1 MTKAFPKDFL
11 WGGATAANQ
20 FEGGW
25 NLDGRGPAT
34 SDTARA
40 VASEERKT
48 MGGEFTTPM
57 NQERLDFALNDK
69 EGLYPKRWGSDFYH
83 RYKED
88 IALYA
93 EMGFKTFRLSIAW
106 SRIFP
111 NGDEEQPNEAGL
123 AFYDKVFDELK
134 KYGIEPLVTL
144 SHYEFPIGLVKKYGG
159 WKNRQVIDC
168 FVHYAET
175 VFKRYQNKVKYWL
188 TFNEINIIGMTG
200 YLSGG
205 LLFEDG
211 KLHLQDMYQAAH
223 HQFLASTLATKLA
236 HEINP
241 DFKVGCMLARMQ
253 AYPATCNPEDVMEE
267 IKKDHEN
274 LFFSDVQV
282 RGKYPSYAK
291 RFFRENHIQLEIADG
306 DLEILERYPVDFMSF
321 SYYMS
326 SIARK
331 QKSDQE
337 TGGNLILSEPNPYLE
352 ASDWGWQ
359 IDPVGLRITLNNL
372 YDRYQV
378 PLMVVENGLGALD
391 KVEADGFVHDDYRI
405 SYLKSHVQQMYE
417 AIEDEVDLIGYIWWG
432 CTDLVS
438 ASTSEMS
445 KRYGFVYVDADD
457 QGNGSFDRL
466 RKDSFYFYKE
476 LIASQGANV
485 LNDWGGRNEEV
496 LPFEALPNPL

>member
-1 MTKAFPKDFL
+1 MTKQFPKDFL

-20 FEGGW
+20 FEGAW
-25 NLDGRGPAT
+25 NVDGRGPAT
-34 SDTARA
+34 SDTSRA
-40 VASEERKT
+40 VAPEERKS
-48 MGGEFTTPM
+48 MGSEFNSPM
-57 NQERLDFALNDK
+57 TRAKLDAALNDT

-83 RYKED
+83 HYKED
-88 IALYA
+88 IALYT
-93 EMGFKTFRLSIAW
+93 EMRFKTFRMSIAW

-111 NGDEEQPNEAGL
+111 NGDDATPNEAGL
-123 AFYDKVFDELK
+123 AFYDKVFNELN

-144 SHYEFPIGLVKKYGG
+144 SYYEFPIHLITEYGG
-159 WKNRQVIDC
+159 WKNRKVIDC
-168 FVHYAET
+168 FVRYAET
-175 VFKRYQNKVKYWL
+175 VFNRYKDKVKYWL

-205 LLFEDG
+205 LLFDDG
-211 KLHLQDMYQAAH
+211 KLNLQEMYQAAH
-223 HQFLASTLATKLA
+223 HQFVASSLATKVG

-241 DFKVGCMLARMQ
+241 DFKIGCMLARMQ
-253 AYPATCNPEDVMEE
+253 AYPATCNPDDVMEE

-291 RFFRENHIQLEIADG
+291 HFFKENNIELKIADG
-306 DLEILERYPVDFMSF
+306 DLEILEKYPVDFMLF

-331 QKSDQE
+331 QKSGEE
-337 TGGNLILSEPNPYLE
+337 TAGNLILSEPNPYLE

-359 IDPVGLRITLNNL
+359 IDPVGLRITLNKL

-378 PLMVVENGLGALD
+378 PLMVIENGLGALD
-391 KVEADGFVHDDYRI
+391 KVEEDGSIHDQYRI
-405 SYLKSHVQQMYE
+405 DYLEYHVKQMYE
-417 AIEDEVDLIGYIWWG
+417 AIEDGVDLMGYTWWG

-445 KRYGFVYVDADD
+445 KCYGFVYVDADD
-457 QGNGSFDRL
+457 QGNGSFDRS
-466 RKDSFYFYKE
+466 RKDSFFYYKD
-476 LIASQGANV
+476 LIATRGANI
-485 LNDWGGRNEEV
+485 LND
-496 LPFEALPNPL
+496 

>member
-1 MTKAFPKDFL
+1 MTKQFPKDFL

-20 FEGGW
+20 FEGAW
-25 NLDGRGPAT
+25 NVDGRGPAT
-34 SDTARA
+34 SDTSRA
-40 VASEERKT
+40 VAPEERKS
-48 MGGEFTTPM
+48 MGSEFNSPM
-57 NQERLDFALNDK
+57 TRAKLDAALNDT

-83 RYKED
+83 HYKED
-88 IALYA
+88 IALYT
-93 EMGFKTFRLSIAW
+93 EMRFKTFRMSIAW

-111 NGDEEQPNEAGL
+111 NGDDATPNEAGL
-123 AFYDKVFDELK
+123 AFYDKVFNELN

-144 SHYEFPIGLVKKYGG
+144 SHYEFPIHLITEYGG
-159 WKNRQVIDC
+159 WKNRKVIDC

-175 VFKRYQNKVKYWL
+175 VFNRYKDKVKYWL

-205 LLFEDG
+205 LLFDDG
-211 KLHLQDMYQAAH
+211 KLNLQEMYQAAH
-223 HQFLASTLATKLA
+223 HQFVASSLATKVG

-241 DFKVGCMLARMQ
+241 DFKIGCMLARMQ
-253 AYPATCNPEDVMEE
+253 AYPATCNPDDVMEE

-291 RFFRENHIQLEIADG
+291 HFFKENNIELEIADG
-306 DLEILERYPVDFMSF
+306 DLEILEKYPVDFMSF

-331 QKSDQE
+331 QKSGEE
-337 TGGNLILSEPNPYLE
+337 TAGNLILSEPNPYLE

-359 IDPVGLRITLNNL
+359 IDPVGLRITLSKL

-391 KVEADGFVHDDYRI
+391 KVEEDGSIHDQYRI
-405 SYLKSHVQQMYE
+405 DYLEYHVKQMYE
-417 AIEDEVDLIGYIWWG
+417 AIEDGVDLMGYTWWG

-445 KRYGFVYVDADD
+445 KCYGFVYVDADD
-457 QGNGSFDRL
+457 QGNGSFDRS
-466 RKDSFYFYKE
+466 RKDSFFYYKD
-476 LIASQGANV
+476 LIATRGANI
-485 LNDWGGRNEEV
+485 LND
-496 LPFEALPNPL
+496 

>member
-1 MTKAFPKDFL
+1 MIKQFPKDFL

-20 FEGGW
+20 FEGAW
-25 NLDGRGPAT
+25 NVDGRGPAT
-34 SDTARA
+34 SDTSRA
-40 VASEERKT
+40 VAPEERKS
-48 MGGEFTTPM
+48 MGSEFNSPM
-57 NQERLDFALNDK
+57 TRAKLDAALNDT

-93 EMGFKTFRLSIAW
+93 EMGFKTFRMSIAW

-111 NGDEEQPNEAGL
+111 NGDDATPNEAGL
-123 AFYDKVFDELK
+123 AFYDKVFDELN

-144 SHYEFPIGLVKKYGG
+144 SHYEFPIHLITEYGG
-159 WKNRQVIDC
+159 WKNRKVIDC
-168 FVHYAET
+168 FVRYAET
-175 VFKRYQNKVKYWL
+175 VFNRYKDKVKYWL

-205 LLFEDG
+205 LLFDDG
-211 KLHLQDMYQAAH
+211 KLNLQEMYQAAH
-223 HQFLASTLATKLA
+223 HQFVASSLATKVG

-241 DFKVGCMLARMQ
+241 DFKIGCMLARMQ
-253 AYPATCNPEDVMEE
+253 AYPATCNPDDVMEE

-291 RFFRENHIQLEIADG
+291 RFFKENNIVLEIADG
-306 DLEILERYPVDFMSF
+306 DLEILEKYPVDFMSF

-331 QKSDQE
+331 QKSGEE
-337 TGGNLILSEPNPYLE
+337 TEGNLILSEPNPYLE

-359 IDPVGLRITLNNL
+359 IDPVGLRITLNKL

-391 KVEADGFVHDDYRI
+391 KVEEDGSIHDQYRI
-405 SYLKSHVQQMYE
+405 DYLESHVKQMYE
-417 AIEDEVDLIGYIWWG
+417 AIEDGVDLMGYTWWG

-457 QGNGSFDRL
+457 QGNGSFDRS
-466 RKDSFYFYKE
+466 RKDSFFYYKD
-476 LIASQGANV
+476 LIATRGANI
-485 LNDWGGRNEEV
+485 LND
-496 LPFEALPNPL
+496 